1 MKTTLQT
8 DALAALKFCG
18 INTNQLPDITWVKS
32 IPDSTKVSIAVT
44 NISETK
50 GTVPDVRGMGLKDA
64 VYVLENAGLKVN
76 VLGYGTVQTQ
86 SITPGTK
93 SAEGLT
99 IQLMMN

>member
-1 MKTTLQT
+1 M
-8 DALAALKFCG
+8 
-18 INTNQLPDITWVKS
+18 
-32 IPDSTKVSIAVT
+32 
-44 NISETK
+44 
-50 GTVPDVRGMGLKDA
+50 RGMGLKDA